1 MLYQK
6 KEKKPNTAIKYEVRE
21 FIHGGIEYATYATD
35 CPFGERG
42 RYTHALHKVGAI
54 ECNLCKYQKK
64 NNIEARVVR
73 CMHPLLK
80 ESTVNELFKK

>member
-6 KEKKPNTAIKYEVRE
+6 KEKKPNTAVKYEVRE
-21 FIHGGIEYATYATD
+21 FIHGGIEYATD
-35 CPFGERG
+35 CPFGESG

-64 NNIEARVVR
+64 NNTKARVVR
-73 CMHPLLK
+73 CMHQLN
-80 ESTVNELFKK
+80 ESTVNEPLRK